1 MTEHEREL
9 DFQLGDAQRRIREL
23 EEEVERLRALLARSE
38 RANSADLRIGLAN
51 GPFCTAYHFEDE
63 STGEAD

>member
-1 MTEHEREL
+1 MTENEREL

-23 EEEVERLRALLARSE
+23 EAEIAQLRARIE
-38 RANSADLRIGLAN
+38 RYERVATPDLRIGLAN